1 VSLRY
6 VKDHK
11 IITALAGVVVVVAA
25 VVVVVAGG
33 FDHGSSAGVSSA
45 TCQTAMSNLSGTSA
59 DIQDENFQ
67 QLYTAS
73 NSAYNNVYDSVGY
86 GSQLVK
92 DLTSLES
99 AANVLSSG
107 TSDDT
112 ADATAALQAVYSDCG
127 QSVPSS

>member
-1 VSLRY
+1 VNLRY

-45 TCQTAMSNLSGTSA
+45 TCQTVMSDLNGSA
-59 DIQDENFQ
+59 ANVQDENFQ

-73 NSAYNNVYDSVGY
+73 NSAYNTVYDSNGY

-107 TSDDT
+107 TSDNT
-112 ADATAALQAVYSDCG
+112 ASVTAALQSVYSDCG
-127 QSVPSS
+127 QSYSGS